1 MWDYLTGNSYNP
13 LWVNLL
19 GMEFRC
25 RLGTTS
31 GEIIEGVYVAQD
43 EAALR
48 RELEDKG
55 LHVLSLR
62 PRLGIAGLSFG
73 TKTRKIAR
81 HEFLVFN
88 QELAT
93 LLKAGMPL
101 VQSLDILRAR
111 MSNPAFKSVLDDVYE
126 KVRGG
131 TALSDAF
138 IAHGDLFP
146 SVYTASLMAGE
157 RSGNLDAVLRRFVAY
172 TKTID
177 TVRSKTISAMIYPV
191 ILILLAAVLVGI
203 IVIKVVPTFAE
214 FYSSFDA
221 ELPLSTRVIVG
232 ISDVVRAQ
240 FYLILAVL
248 AGAGLAFY
256 AWIKQPGR
264 GAQFDRILL
273 KLPLVGP
280 SVHKFTTS
288 QMART
293 LATLLGGGIPLVNAL
308 EIASRSTGNRY
319 MGKELELV
327 AVRVREGQGFATT
340 MLERK
345 TVPDVAIK
353 MIEVG
358 ESTGALTEML
368 NSLAEFY
375 DEEIDTEV
383 ARFVTLVEPAML
395 VFMGVVIAGIVL
407 ALYLPLFQLTS
418 VIGNR

>member
-1 MWDYLTGNSYNP
+1 
-13 LWVNLL
+13 
-19 GMEFRC
+19 MEYRC

-31 GEIIEGVYVAQD
+31 GEIIEGIYVAQS

-55 LHVLSLR
+55 LHVLSLK
-62 PRLGIAGLSFG
+62 PRLGFGSFSIG
-73 TKTRKIAR
+73 GESRKIKR
-81 HEFLVFN
+81 HEFLVYN

-101 VQSLDILRAR
+101 VQSLDILRSR
-111 MSNPAFKSVLDDVYE
+111 LSNPVFKSVLDDVYE

-138 IAHGDLFP
+138 AAHGDLFP

-172 TKTID
+172 SKTID
-177 TVRSKTISAMIYPV
+177 TVRSKTISAMIYP
-191 ILILLAAVLVGI
+191 LILVALAAVLVSI

-214 FYSSFDA
+214 FYGSFGA
-221 ELPLSTRVIVG
+221 QLPLSTRIIVG
-232 ISDVVRAQ
+232 ISDVIRGQ
-240 FYLILAVL
+240 LWLILIAIAGGAV
-248 AGAGLAFY
+248 GFY
-256 AWIKQPGR
+256 TWIKQPGR
-264 GAQFDRILL
+264 GAQFDRWML
-273 KLPLVGP
+273 KLPIVGP

-288 QMART
+288 QLART
-293 LATLLGGGIPLVNAL
+293 LATLLSGGIPLVNAL
-308 EIASRSTGNRY
+308 EIAARSTGNRH
-319 MGKELELV
+319 MGKELEIV
-327 AVRVREGQGFATT
+327 GARVREGQGFASTL
-340 MLERK
+340 LERK

-368 NSLAEFY
+368 NSLADFY

-383 ARFVTLVEPAML
+383 ARFVTLIEPAML

-407 ALYLPLFQLTS
+407 ALYLPLFNLTS
-418 VIGNR
+418 VVGST

>member
-1 MWDYLTGNSYNP
+1 
-13 LWVNLL
+13 
-19 GMEFRC
+19 MEYRC

-31 GEIIEGVYVAQD
+31 GEIIEGIYVAQS

-48 RELEDKG
+48 RELEEKG
-55 LHVLSLR
+55 LHVLALK
-62 PRLGIAGLSFG
+62 PRLGLGALSFG
-73 TKTRKIAR
+73 SKNRKIGR

-101 VQSLDILRAR
+101 VQSLDILRSR
-111 MSNPAFKSVLDDVYE
+111 LSNPLFKSVLDDVYE

-138 IAHGDLFP
+138 TAHGDLFP

-172 TKTID
+172 SKTID
-177 TVRSKTISAMIYPV
+177 TVRSKTISAMIYPI
-191 ILILLAAVLVGI
+191 ILVALAVVLVGI

-214 FYSSFDA
+214 FYTSFNA
-221 ELPLSTRVIVG
+221 ELPLSTRIIVAV
-232 ISDVVRAQ
+232 SDIIRAQ
-240 FYLILAVL
+240 LWLILIAL
-248 AGAGLAFY
+248 GAAALGFY
-256 AWIKQPGR
+256 TWIKQPGR
-264 GAQFDRILL
+264 GAQFDRWIL
-273 KLPLVGP
+273 KLPMIGG
-280 SVHKFTTS
+280 SVHKFSTS

-308 EIASRSTGNRY
+308 EIAARSTGNRY
-319 MGKELELV
+319 MGRELEIV
-327 AVRVREGQGFATT
+327 GARVREGQGFAQTL
-340 MLERK
+340 LERQ
-345 TVPDVAIK
+345 TVPDVGIK

-358 ESTGALTEML
+358 ESTGSLTEML
-368 NSLAEFY
+368 NSLADFY
-375 DEEIDTEV
+375 DEEIETEV
-383 ARFVTLVEPAML
+383 ARFVTLIEPAML

-418 VIGNR
+418 VMGNT

>member
-1 MWDYLTGNSYNP
+1 
-13 LWVNLL
+13 
-19 GMEFRC
+19 MEYRC

-31 GEIIEGVYVAQD
+31 GEIIEGVYVAQN

-55 LHVLSLR
+55 LHVLSLK
-62 PRLGIAGLSFG
+62 PRLGLGGLSFG
-73 TKTRKIAR
+73 GQSRKIKR

-101 VQSLDILRAR
+101 VQSLDILRTR
-111 MSNPAFKSVLDDVYE
+111 LSNPVFKSVLDDVYE

-138 IAHGDLFP
+138 SAHGDLFP

-172 TKTID
+172 SKTID

-191 ILILLAAVLVGI
+191 ILVVLAVVLVGI
-203 IVIKVVPTFAE
+203 IVVKVVPTFAD
-214 FYSSFDA
+214 FYGSFDA
-221 ELPLSTRVIVG
+221 ELPLSTQVIVAV
-232 ISDVVRAQ
+232 SDFIRAQ
-240 FYLILAVL
+240 LTLIMIVIAGGAIGFYV
-248 AGAGLAFY
+248 
-256 AWIKQPGR
+256 WIKQPGR
-264 GAQFDRILL
+264 GAQFDRLML
-273 KLPLVGP
+273 KLPVIGG
-280 SVHKFTTS
+280 SFHKFSTS
-288 QMART
+288 QLART

-308 EIASRSTGNRY
+308 EIASRSTGNRHL
-319 MGKELELV
+319 GKELEIV
-327 AVRVREGQGFATT
+327 ATRVREGQSFAGTL
-340 MLERK
+340 LERK

-358 ESTGALTEML
+358 ESTGSLTEML
-368 NSLAEFY
+368 NSLADFY
-375 DEEIDTEV
+375 DEEIETEV
-383 ARFVTLVEPAML
+383 SRFVTLIEPAML
-395 VFMGVVIAGIVL
+395 VFMGIVIAGIVL

-418 VIGNR
+418 VMGGNR

>member
-1 MWDYLTGNSYNP
+1 
-13 LWVNLL
+13 
-19 GMEFRC
+19 MEFRC

-31 GEIIEGVYVAQD
+31 GEIIEGVYVAQS

-62 PRLGIAGLSFG
+62 PRGLGVGGLSFG
-73 TKTRKIAR
+73 GAGKIKR

-101 VQSLDILRAR
+101 VQSLDILRTR
-111 MSNPAFKSVLDDVYE
+111 LTNPLFKSVLDDVHE

-138 IAHGDLFP
+138 ALHGELFP

-157 RSGNLDAVLRRFVAY
+157 RAGNLDSVLRRFVAY
-172 TKTID
+172 SKTVD
-177 TVRSKTISAMIYPV
+177 MVRSRTISAMIYPV
-191 ILILLAAVLVGI
+191 ILIGLAIFLVGI
-203 IVIKVVPTFAE
+203 IVVKVVPTFTE
-214 FYSSFDA
+214 FYSSFES
-221 ELPLSTRVIVG
+221 ELPLSTRMIVG
-232 ISDVVRAQ
+232 LSDVIRSQ
-240 FYLILAVL
+240 LWLILIVL
-248 AGAGLAFY
+248 AATGIAFFSWLRRPGA
-256 AWIKQPGR
+256 
-264 GAQFDRILL
+264 GAQFDRMLL
-273 KLPLVGP
+273 KLPFLGN
-280 SVHKFTTS
+280 SFHKFSTS
-288 QMART
+288 QVSRT
-293 LATLLGGGIPLVNAL
+293 LATLLGGGIPLVNAI
-308 EIASRSTGNRY
+308 EISARASGNRFI
-319 MGKELELV
+319 GQELV
-327 AVRVREGQGFATT
+327 IVATRVREGQGFAATL
-340 MLERK
+340 LERN

-368 NSLAEFY
+368 NSLADFY
-375 DEEIDTEV
+375 DEEIETEV
-383 ARFVTLVEPAML
+383 GRFVTLIEPAML
-395 VFMGVVIAGIVL
+395 VIMGVVIASIVL

>member
-1 MWDYLTGNSYNP
+1 
-13 LWVNLL
+13 
-19 GMEFRC
+19 MEFRC

-31 GEIIEGVYVAQD
+31 GEIIEGVYVAQS

-55 LHVLSLR
+55 LHVLALK
-62 PRLGIAGLSFG
+62 PRLGFAGFSIG
-73 TKTRKIAR
+73 GERRTIKR

-101 VQSLDILRAR
+101 VQSLDILRSR
-111 MSNPAFKSVLDDVYE
+111 LSNPVFKSVLDDVYE

-131 TALSDAF
+131 TALSEAF
-138 IAHGDLFP
+138 EAHGDLFP

-172 TKTID
+172 SKTID
-177 TVRSKTISAMIYPV
+177 TVRKKTISAMVYPV
-191 ILILLAAVLVGI
+191 ILIVLAAVLVGI

-214 FYSSFDA
+214 FYGSFNT
-221 ELPLSTRVIVG
+221 ELPLSTRMIVAL
-232 ISDVVRAQ
+232 SDFVRAN
-240 FYLILAVL
+240 FVLILVVIG
-248 AGAGLAFY
+248 GAAASFY

-264 GAQFDRILL
+264 GAQFDRWMLG
-273 KLPLVGP
+273 LPVVG
-280 SVHKFTTS
+280 SSFQKFTTS
-288 QMART
+288 QVART

-308 EIASRSTGNRY
+308 EIASRSTGNRH
-319 MGKELELV
+319 MGKELETV
-327 AVRVREGQGFATT
+327 AVRVREGQGFANTL
-340 MLERK
+340 LERK

-368 NSLAEFY
+368 NSLADFY

-383 ARFVTLVEPAML
+383 ARFVTLIEPAML

-407 ALYLPLFQLTS
+407 ALYLPLFNLTS
-418 VIGNR
+418 VMGRS

>member
-1 MWDYLTGNSYNP
+1 
-13 LWVNLL
+13 
-19 GMEFRC
+19 MEYRC

-31 GEIIEGVYVAQD
+31 GEIIEGVYVAQS

-55 LHVLSLR
+55 LHVLSLK
-62 PRLGIAGLSFG
+62 PRLGLGAFRIGGES
-73 TKTRKIAR
+73 RKVSR

-111 MSNPAFKSVLDDVYE
+111 LSNAVFKAVLDDVHE

-138 IAHGDLFP
+138 SAHGDLFP

-172 TKTID
+172 SKTID
-177 TVRSKTISAMIYPV
+177 TVRSKTISAMIYPI
-191 ILILLAAVLVGI
+191 ILSLLALVLVGV

-214 FYSSFDA
+214 FYASFDA
-221 ELPLSTRVIVG
+221 QLPLSTRVIVA
-232 ISDVVRAQ
+232 ISDFVRAQ
-240 FYLILAVL
+240 LLFLLIAVTGAVIGFLAWVR
-248 AGAGLAFY
+248 
-256 AWIKQPGR
+256 QPGR
-264 GAQFDRILL
+264 GVQLDRWLL
-273 KLPLVGP
+273 KMPIIGG
-280 SVHKFTTS
+280 SIHKFTTS

-308 EIASRSTGNRY
+308 EIAARSTGNRY
-319 MGKELELV
+319 MGQELEVV
-327 AVRVREGQGFATT
+327 AVRVREGQSFAATL
-340 MLERK
+340 LERK
-345 TVPDVAIK
+345 VVPDVGIK

-368 NSLAEFY
+368 NSLADFY

-383 ARFVTLVEPAML
+383 ARFVTLIEPAML
-395 VFMGVVIAGIVL
+395 VFMGIVIAGIVL

-418 VIGNR
+418 VVGNT

>member
-1 MWDYLTGNSYNP
+1 
-13 LWVNLL
+13 
-19 GMEFRC
+19 MEYRC

-31 GEIIEGVYVAQD
+31 GEIIEGVYVAQS

-62 PRLGIAGLSFG
+62 PRLGLGGVSLG
-73 TKTRKIAR
+73 GQRRKIKR

-101 VQSLDILRAR
+101 VQSLDILRSR
-111 MSNPAFKSVLDDVYE
+111 LSNPVFKSVLDDVHE

-131 TALSDAF
+131 TALFDAF
-138 IAHGDLFP
+138 AAHGDLFP

-172 TKTID
+172 SKTID
-177 TVRSKTISAMIYPV
+177 TVRSKTISAMIYPI
-191 ILILLAAVLVGI
+191 ILVGLALLLVGI
-203 IVIKVVPTFAE
+203 IVVKVVPTFAD
-214 FYSSFDA
+214 FYGSFNA
-221 ELPLSTRVIVG
+221 ELPLSTRVIVAV
-232 ISDVVRAQ
+232 SDFIRAQ
-240 FYLILAVL
+240 LYFIVIAIA
-248 AGAGLAFY
+248 AGALGFY
-256 AWIKQPGR
+256 TWIKQPGR
-264 GAQFDRILL
+264 GAQFDRWML
-273 KLPLVGP
+273 KLPVIGG
-280 SVHKFTTS
+280 SFHKFSTS

-308 EIASRSTGNRY
+308 EIAARSAGNRHL
-319 MGKELELV
+319 GRELEIV
-327 AVRVREGQGFATT
+327 AARVREGQSFAQTL
-340 MLERK
+340 LERQ
-345 TVPDVAIK
+345 TVPDVGIK

-358 ESTGALTEML
+358 ESTGSLTEML
-368 NSLAEFY
+368 NSLADFY
-375 DEEIDTEV
+375 DEEIETEV
-383 ARFVTLVEPAML
+383 SRFVTLIEPAML

-418 VIGNR
+418 VMGR